1 MRCRLEG
8 ADRGEQQCA
17 IEGGDEDSVS
27 KLAGREAVASETEWG
42 DTATGLRK
50 RDRAKTESGAPR

>member
-8 ADRGEQQCA
+8 ADRSEQQCA

-27 KLAGREAVASETEWG
+27 KLAGREAVASEAERG
-42 DTATGLRK
+42 DTAVSLREE
-50 RDRAKTESGAPR
+50 DRAETK